1 MEGGPLCDYK
11 DFLQGKAIDREGTR
25 KEEKEV
31 EYLKKAQP
39 QEEGVTQSV
48 RDAVSEILSAV
59 EKEGIAAVRRYSERL
74 DDWNPESFVVSE
86 EEIRRAEESIDDEL
100 KGHIKFAQKQV
111 ENFARLQRETLVD
124 FERETLPGVILGQ
137 KQIPVNAVGS
147 YTPSGLYPMFGSSIM
162 TVAVAKVA
170 GRGSSP
176 SLHRV
181 EGRTASRTA
190 STSRCSTRWL
200 AAGPTRYCASAVC
213 RLWPQSR
220 LVWRR
225 WNRWT

>member
-1 MEGGPLCDYK
+1 M
-11 DFLQGKAIDREGTR
+11 
-25 KEEKEV
+25 

-39 QEEGVTQSV
+39 QEEGVTQKV

-86 EEIRRAEESIDDEL
+86 EEIRRAEESVDDEL

-137 KQIPVNAVGS
+137 KQIDRKSVV
-147 YTPSGLYPMFGSSIM
+147 
-162 TVAVAKVA
+162 
-170 GRGSSP
+170 
-176 SLHRV
+176 
-181 EGRTASRTA
+181 
-190 STSRCSTRWL
+190 
-200 AAGPTRYCASAVC
+200 
-213 RLWPQSR
+213 
-220 LVWRR
+220 
-225 WNRWT
+225 